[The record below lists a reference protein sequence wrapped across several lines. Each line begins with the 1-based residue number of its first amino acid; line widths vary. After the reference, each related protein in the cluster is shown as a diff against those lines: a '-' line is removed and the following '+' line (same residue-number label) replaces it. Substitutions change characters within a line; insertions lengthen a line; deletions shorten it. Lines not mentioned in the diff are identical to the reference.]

1 MQPAEDHPVFEEFR
15 RLHRERLYRAVTSV
29 TREPD
34 AAAEAVD
41 WAMTQAAQSW
51 DNVDDLTKPA
61 GLVYRI
67 ALRRAKWAGGRR
79 SIAPPGTLPDPDVNA
94 ALARLPFRLRAV
106 VVARFY
112 LDWTPEE
119 IATALRLSSRT
130 VERRLRRALRLIGR
144 TVGEQ

>member
-1 MQPAEDHPVFEEFR
+1 
-15 RLHRERLYRAVTSV
+15 
-29 TREPD
+29 
-34 AAAEAVD
+34 
-41 WAMTQAAQSW
+41 MTQAAQSW